1 MSGDVAR
8 HSENTFPH
16 ADRPQH
22 TMRPI
27 RARICMLMAERLLLI
42 ATLFLLTGPA
52 AAQDALSI
60 AIDEAKAELA
70 ARKSWARSIPP
81 VSQVGRR
88 GNTLRIG
95 IGTPGAAESTR
106 WRQWWERALCEAP
119 ELKKIMLLN
128 GGVQVYAGAE
138 PVEGQEVF
146 FTKADCY
153 ARDPDWNK
161 KAPQGVGP
169 GPSYQ
174 VAPAP
179 PPASSAPA
187 NLGVGPATLKTKKIV
202 GALPLSLAV
211 PDDFSDVT
219 QAISGAIAAPERA
232 TYCDPVD
239 AQFLRDQLLGKRAD
253 ELPNKGCIVVER
265 DPSSSYSA
273 NERRFSVEK
282 DIDTMNKWAPS
293 HQPRFEVRN
302 HSLVKREVRGVPILT
317 FIQDS
322 RTNAGSARVYFLYVA
337 DGTDAWVVTLASGK
351 QDGVSA
357 MIWGAVLA
365 GLQ

>member
-1 MSGDVAR
+1 
-8 HSENTFPH
+8 
-16 ADRPQH
+16 
-22 TMRPI
+22 
-27 RARICMLMAERLLLI
+27 MLMAERSLLI
-42 ATLFLLTGPA
+42 GTLFLLTGAA

-60 AIDEAKAELA
+60 AIEEAKAELA

-81 VSQVGRR
+81 VSQIGRR

-95 IGTPGAAESTR
+95 IGTPGPAESTR

-119 ELKKIMLLN
+119 EFKRIMLLN
-128 GGVQVYAGAE
+128 GGVQVYTGAE

-153 ARDPDWNK
+153 ARDPDWNT
-161 KAPQGVGP
+161 KAPQGVAP

-179 PPASSAPA
+179 PASSAPA
-187 NLGVGPATLKTKKIV
+187 NPRAGSATLKTKKIV
-202 GALPLSLAV
+202 GPLPLSLTV
-211 PDDFSDVT
+211 PDDFSEAT
-219 QAISGAIAAPERA
+219 ETISGAMAAPGRA

-239 AQFLRDQLLGKRAD
+239 AQFLRDQLLGKRVE
-253 ELPNKGCIVVER
+253 ELPSKGCIVVER
-265 DPSSSYSA
+265 DASSGYDA
-273 NERRFSVEK
+273 NQRRFSVEK

-293 HQPRFEVRN
+293 RAPRFEVRN

-322 RTNAGSARVYFLYVA
+322 LTSTGTTRVYFLYVA
-337 DGTDAWVVTLASGK
+337 DGKDAWVVTLASGK
-351 QDGVSA
+351 QDDVSA
-357 MIWGAVLA
+357 RIWSAVLA

>member
-1 MSGDVAR
+1 MANAR
-8 HSENTFPH
+8 QALS
-16 ADRPQH
+16 
-22 TMRPI
+22 
-27 RARICMLMAERLLLI
+27 ERLVLI
-42 ATLFLLTGPA
+42 ATLFVLSRAA

-70 ARKSWARSIPP
+70 ARKSWAGNIPP
-81 VSQVGRR
+81 VSQVGWR

-95 IGTPGAAESTR
+95 IGTPVPPESPQ
-106 WRQWWERALCEAP
+106 WQQWWKGALCAAP

-138 PVEGQEVF
+138 PVEEQEVF

-153 ARDPDWNK
+153 AQDPDWNRRP
-161 KAPQGVGP
+161 PQGLGS
-169 GPSYQ
+169 GPSYK
-174 VAPAP
+174 VAPAA
-179 PPASSAPA
+179 PPASSVPA
-187 NLGVGPATLKTKKIV
+187 DRVTRSTAAKLKTKKI
-202 GALPLSLAV
+202 ASRLPLSLTV
-211 PDDFSDVT
+211 PDDFTDVT
-219 QAISGAIAAPERA
+219 ETIYGAMAAPDAA

-239 AQFLRDQLLGKRAD
+239 AQFMRDQLLGKRAD
-253 ELPNKGCIVVER
+253 ELPNKGCVFVVR
-265 DPSSSYSA
+265 NLSSGYDA

-282 DIDTMNKWAPS
+282 DIDAMNKWAPS
-293 HQPRFEVRN
+293 RAPRFEVKN

-322 RTNAGSARVYFLYVA
+322 LTNAGSARVYFLYVA
-337 DGTDAWVVTLASGK
+337 DGAGAWVVTLASGK

-357 MIWGAVLA
+357 AIWDAVLS